1 MDDFVSGF
9 EVLVGEVV
17 VDALEETF
25 KVSYPVL
32 IHLSSRKT
40 PCRRLRSA
48 CWLLSLALYFSSRTW
63 RVSSEPRTK
72 FEAFLFPNDFLG
84 CFANLIWV
92 FSLVTRSSYN
102 GVGLPGVEAGVIA
115 RDAISRR

>member
-17 VDALEETF
+17 DDALEETL
-25 KVSYPVL
+25 KVSFPVL
-32 IHLSSRKT
+32 IRLSSRKT

-48 CWLLSLALYFSSRTW
+48 CWLLSLAFYFSSRTW
-63 RVSSEPRTK
+63 RISSERRMM

-84 CFANLIWV
+84 CFAKLIWI
-92 FSLVTRSSYN
+92 VTEHLN
-102 GVGLPGVEAGVIA
+102 A
-115 RDAISRR
+115 RVCHW